1 MREFVYYSRTSP
13 AEVKDEKEN
22 RIDIVVRTI
31 ISAFFL
37 SHTIRNDT
45 ILHIIFD
52 GSEPQHLE
60 LMPVIKGKEGRDK
73 IFLNKGKLK
82 ELLMDILKSYDPE
95 EKVEVFPGYFIEKKG
110 LSELLAEK
118 KKENKII
125 VVLDKGGEDIR
136 DFDLSNS
143 VFVIGDH
150 KGLPG
155 VRADKT
161 ISVGSKDYFA
171 SHVVTIIH
179 NELDRI
185 N

>member
-13 AEVKDEKEN
+13 LDISNEKEN
-22 RIDIVVRTI
+22 RIDIVARTI

-37 SHTIRNDT
+37 SHTIRTDI

-52 GSEPQHLE
+52 GKEPKHLE
-60 LMPVIKGKEGRDK
+60 LRPVTIGQEGKDK
-73 IFLNKGKLK
+73 IFLNKDKLLELITDMLKAYSQK
-82 ELLMDILKSYDPE
+82 EKT
-95 EKVEVFPGYFIEKKG
+95 EVFPGYFIENKG

-125 VVLDKGGEDIR
+125 IVFDKSGEDIR
-136 DFDLSNS
+136 EFDLTNS
-143 VFVIGDH
+143 IFVIGDH
-150 KGLPG
+150 KGLPNIKE
-155 VRADKT
+155 DKT
-161 ISVGSKDYFA
+161 ISVGNKEYFA

-179 NELDRI
+179 NELDRM